1 MAVGACVAGG
11 AEVAAS
17 VGAAAAR
24 GTTAAARGWVDGH
37 GRAVL
42 GTRKTAGVDLGE
54 RCARI
59 GLIVEFVEFVEF
71 VGLVGLVAARATT
84 CADAAADIVVRP
96 IT

>member
-1 MAVGACVAGG
+1 MMAVGACVAGG

-54 RCARI
+54 RTARCARI
-59 GLIVEFVEFVEF
+59 GLIVEFVEF
-71 VGLVGLVAARATT
+71 VGLVAARATT

>member
-1 MAVGACVAGG
+1 MMAVGACVAGG

-59 GLIVEFVEFVEF
+59 GLIVEFVEFV
-71 VGLVGLVAARATT
+71 GLVGLVAARATT

>member
-1 MAVGACVAGG
+1 MMAVGAWVAGG

-59 GLIVEFVEFVEF
+59 GLIVEFVEFV
-71 VGLVGLVAARATT
+71 GLVAARATT

>member
-1 MAVGACVAGG
+1 MMAVGACVAGG

-71 VGLVGLVAARATT
+71 VGLVAARATT

>member
-1 MAVGACVAGG
+1 MMAVGAWVAGG

-59 GLIVEFVEFVEF
+59 GLIGLVEF
-71 VGLVGLVAARATT
+71 VGLVAARATT

>member
-1 MAVGACVAGG
+1 MMAVGAWVAGG

-59 GLIVEFVEFVEF
+59 GLIVEFV
-71 VGLVGLVAARATT
+71 GLVAARATT

>member
-59 GLIVEFVEFVEF
+59 GLIVEFVEFV
-71 VGLVGLVAARATT
+71 GLVAARATT

>member
-1 MAVGACVAGG
+1 MMAVGACVAGG

-42 GTRKTAGVDLGE
+42 GTRNTAGVDLGE

-59 GLIVEFVEFVEF
+59 GLIVEFVEF
-71 VGLVGLVAARATT
+71 VGLVAARATT

>member
-1 MAVGACVAGG
+1 MMAVGACVAGG

-59 GLIVEFVEFVEF
+59 GLIVEFVEFV
-71 VGLVGLVAARATT
+71 GLVAARATT